1 MAGLEVAIMSRYAL
15 AVLFILFF
23 SIQAAAVEKGTYI
36 EQEVVTEA
44 VEGQPAMRG
53 VQKIWFTKDKIRNEM
68 SYGDET
74 SVAIIDLAADSIVL
88 MPSEEKQYIQMKL
101 GAYQQAVS
109 MRLAGTGLDDPEAK
123 PKLNNTGEK
132 KKIGDWECVKV
143 VFEQGGK
150 LPIKSVL
157 WVAKDTGIDFKA
169 YMDLMK
175 ALGMKKMLGKIS
187 SFVESIEGYPVQVKT
202 TQSQHG
208 QEVTSTVR
216 VTKIALGPV
225 DPALF
230 KIPKGYERIGE
241 SLTKE

>member
-1 MAGLEVAIMSRYAL
+1 MIRLAFAFLGIALMACP
-15 AVLFILFF
+15 
-23 SIQAAAVEKGTYI
+23 AAAVDKGTYI

-44 VEGQPAMRG
+44 VKGQPAMQG

-74 SVAIIDLAADSIVL
+74 SVAIVDLAGDRIIL

-109 MRLAGTGLDDPEAK
+109 MRLAGAGLDDPEAK

-132 KKIGDWECVKV
+132 KKIGEWECVKI

-157 WVAKDTGIDFKA
+157 WVSKDTGIDFKA

-187 SFVESIEGYPVQVKT
+187 NFVESIEGYPVQVKT
-202 TQSQHG
+202 TQTQHG
-208 QEVTSTVR
+208 QEVISTVR

-230 KIPKGYERIGE
+230 KIPEGYERIGE
-241 SLTKE
+241 SLSKE

>member
-1 MAGLEVAIMSRYAL
+1 MTRIVIVCVVIAL
-15 AVLFILFF
+15 IACP
-23 SIQAAAVEKGTYI
+23 AAAVEKGTYI

-44 VEGQPAMRG
+44 VKGQPAMKG

-68 SYGDET
+68 SYGEET
-74 SVAIIDLAADSIVL
+74 SVAIIDLAADRIVL

-101 GAYQQAVS
+101 GAYQRAVS
-109 MRLAGTGLDDPEAK
+109 MRLAGSGLDDPEAK
-123 PKLNNTGEK
+123 PKLQNTGEK
-132 KKIGDWECVKV
+132 KKIGKWECVKI

-150 LPIKSVL
+150 LPIKSEL
-157 WVAKDTGIDFKA
+157 WVSKDTGIDFKA

-187 SFVESIEGYPVQVKT
+187 GFVESIEGYPVEVKT

-208 QEVTSTVR
+208 QEVISTVR
-216 VTKIALGPV
+216 VKKIALGPV

-230 KIPKGYERIGE
+230 KIPEGYKRIDE
-241 SLTKE
+241 MLSKE

>member
-1 MAGLEVAIMSRYAL
+1 MMRFVFAFMVVALVSCP
-15 AVLFILFF
+15 V
-23 SIQAAAVEKGTYI
+23 AAVEQGTYI

-44 VEGQPAMRG
+44 VEGQPAMQG

-74 SVAIIDLAADSIVL
+74 SVAIIDLAGDRIIL
-88 MPSEEKQYIQMKL
+88 MPSEEKQYIEMKL
-101 GAYQQAVS
+101 GAYQRAVS

-132 KKIGDWECVKV
+132 KKIKDWECVKV

-150 LPIKSVL
+150 LPIKSEL
-157 WVAKDTGIDFKA
+157 WVAKDTGIDFKV

-187 SFVESIEGYPVQVKT
+187 NFVESIKGYPVQVKT
-202 TQSQHG
+202 TQTQHG
-208 QEVTSTVR
+208 QKVVSTVQ
-216 VTKIALGPV
+216 VIKIAIGPV

-230 KIPKGYERIGE
+230 KIPEGYLRIDE
-241 SLTKE
+241 SLSKE

>member
-1 MAGLEVAIMSRYAL
+1 MARIAL
-15 AVLFILFF
+15 YVLSFLIL
-23 SIQAAAVEKGTYI
+23 STQAAAVEKGTYI

-44 VEGQPAMRG
+44 VKGQPAMRG
-53 VQKIWFTKDKIRNEM
+53 VQKTWFTRDKIRNEV

-74 SVAIIDLAADSIVL
+74 SVAIIDLAADRIVL

-101 GAYQQAVS
+101 EAYQRAVS
-109 MRLAGTGLDDPEAK
+109 MRLAGSGLDDPEAK

-132 KKIGDWECVKV
+132 KKIGEWECTKL

-150 LPIKSVL
+150 LPIRSVL
-157 WVAKDTGIDFKA
+157 WVSKDTGIDFKA

-187 SFVESIEGYPVQVKT
+187 GFVESIEGYPVQVET
-202 TQSQHG
+202 TQTQHG
-208 QEVTSTVR
+208 QEVISTVK

-230 KIPKGYERIGE
+230 KIPKGYKRIDE
-241 SLTKE
+241 MLSKE

>member
-1 MAGLEVAIMSRYAL
+1 MARF
-15 AVLFILFF
+15 VLCVLSLLLI
-23 SIQAAAVEKGTYI
+23 SAQAMAVEKGTYI

-44 VEGQPAMRG
+44 VKGQPAMKG

-68 SYGDET
+68 SYGEET
-74 SVAIIDLAADSIVL
+74 SVAIIDLAADRIVL

-101 GAYQQAVS
+101 GAYQRAVS
-109 MRLAGTGLDDPEAK
+109 MRLAGSGLDDPEAK
-123 PKLNNTGEK
+123 PKLQNTGEK
-132 KKIGDWECVKV
+132 KKIGKWECVKI

-150 LPIKSVL
+150 LPIKSEL
-157 WVAKDTGIDFKA
+157 WVSKDTGIDFKA

-187 SFVESIEGYPVQVKT
+187 GFVESIEGYPVEVKT

-208 QEVTSTVR
+208 QEVISTVR
-216 VTKIALGPV
+216 VKKIALGPV

-230 KIPKGYERIGE
+230 KIPEGYKRIDE
-241 SLTKE
+241 MLSKE

>member
-1 MAGLEVAIMSRYAL
+1 MARIVFAFVVTAL
-15 AVLFILFF
+15 IAGP
-23 SIQAAAVEKGTYI
+23 AAAVEKGTYI

-44 VEGQPAMRG
+44 VKGQPAMKG

-68 SYGDET
+68 SYGEET
-74 SVAIIDLAADSIVL
+74 SVAIIDLAADRIVL
-88 MPSEEKQYIQMKL
+88 IPSEEKQYIEMKL
-101 GAYQQAVS
+101 GAYQRAVS
-109 MRLAGTGLDDPEAK
+109 MRLAGAGLDDPEAK
-123 PKLNNTGEK
+123 PKLSNTGEK
-132 KKIGDWECVKV
+132 KKIGEWECVKI

-150 LPIKSVL
+150 LPIRSVL
-157 WVAKDTGIDFKA
+157 WVSKDTGIDFEA

-202 TQSQHG
+202 TQTQHG
-208 QEVTSTVR
+208 QEVISTVR

-230 KIPKGYERIGE
+230 KIPEGYKRIDE
-241 SLTKE
+241 MLSKE

>member
-1 MAGLEVAIMSRYAL
+1 MARIVI
-15 AVLFILFF
+15 VCVVITLF
-23 SIQAAAVEKGTYI
+23 ACPAWAVEKGTYI

-44 VEGQPAMRG
+44 VKGQPAMKG

-88 MPSEEKQYIQMKL
+88 IPSEEKQYIQMKL
-101 GAYQQAVS
+101 EAYQRAVS
-109 MRLAGTGLDDPEAK
+109 MRLAGSGLDDPGAE
-123 PKLNNTGEK
+123 PKLKNTGEK
-132 KKIGDWECVKV
+132 KKIGQWECVKI
-143 VFEQGGK
+143 VFEQGGQ
-150 LPIKSVL
+150 LQIKSVL
-157 WVAKDTGIDFKA
+157 WVSKDTGVDFKA
-169 YMDLMK
+169 YLDLMK

-187 SFVESIEGYPVQVKT
+187 GFVESIEGYPVRVET

-208 QEVTSTVR
+208 QSVISTVR

-230 KIPKGYERIGE
+230 KIPEGYKRIDE
-241 SLTKE
+241 MLSRE